1 MIPNYVSICYSQKST
16 HIRVNTVCGLQ
27 RPLAVAVE
35 NIMPRYQMFICWLIT
50 PVKQVTQRKYWT
62 NLINI
67 HVLLLLFFTISVLT
81 ILLQFTKLK
90 TPNKDE
96 PSNTLPKVMEDEEQ
110 VEVVGLSFISGW
122 TFQTLK
128 RGLHTVAHNGDRNL
142 LSLDGVAVNP
152 IQYKHVLKIVFFSS
166 SQK

>member
-1 MIPNYVSICYSQKST
+1 MAPSSGCNWKHYDYLLIDNIGQTTDPLCRLCKTSLQMNGWKSMRT
-16 HIRVNTVCGLQ
+16 EDSS
-27 RPLAVAVE
+27 VE
-35 NIMPRYQMFICWLIT
+35 LRSF
-50 PVKQVTQRKYWT
+50 
-62 NLINI
+62 
-67 HVLLLLFFTISVLT
+67 HLLRIGKWCK
-81 ILLQFTKLK
+81 LQFTKLK
-90 TPNKDE
+90 TPNKDV
-96 PSNTLPKVMEDEEQ
+96 PSNTLPKVMEDEGQ
-110 VEVVGLSFISGW
+110 VEVVGLSFIFGW